1 MVRSNF
7 NEWNVNTARVSVC
20 GSSAGDH
27 LATLLAVN
35 YNSFDVFS
43 DDSLNLYLSR
53 YDFMILFKETIDTS
67 RVNKM
72 INETGSNS
80 SYEASQFLML

>member
-1 MVRSNF
+1 M
-7 NEWNVNTARVSVC
+7 
-20 GSSAGDH
+20 
-27 LATLLAVN
+27 N